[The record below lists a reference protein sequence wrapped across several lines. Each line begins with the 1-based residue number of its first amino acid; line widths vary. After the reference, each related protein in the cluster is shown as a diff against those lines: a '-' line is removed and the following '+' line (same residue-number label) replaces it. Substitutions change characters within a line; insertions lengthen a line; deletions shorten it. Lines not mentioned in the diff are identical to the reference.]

1 MIFSLTG
8 IPMRFLVVLFVLILF
23 STGLISEIYSA
34 PPSKYLSKENVDTT
48 IMKGFFVLTEAASSA
63 GVGFRQ
69 KDAIQTAKRLSREL
83 REKAKGDP
91 NERYILWK
99 IGELEAQIRLEEND
113 LLFQARQQNQISVN
127 IYIAKYNVEVGK
139 SRPDFAIMKKI
150 HVEIGELDMNKA
162 NELADSYNKR
172 YKAISREAMFSI
184 EKSVLSGDV
193 KKAKEELGYCL
204 RNKTF
209 LGISDSKYSQ
219 MENRVNALENALIE
233 KPLIESEINSAE
245 TAIGRFD
252 LNSARTYISSA
263 KYRLQAIYQNLPSEM
278 STILSS
284 KIENVNKKMVR
295 KEDSLVN
302 VNMSLLSQK
311 GIKAADDYLQK
322 VLKPYGVSREK
333 TAYVDSAILIISSP
347 EKNKMADEIE
357 NISLS
362 TEEEDHTFND
372 IREIARR
379 KAQAKVDSMNRANEA
394 ILKSMQL
401 EKEKNDS
408 IIAAQ
413 NEIIHREFQRNQ
425 QIASSVTM
433 EIYSLVEQNRISE
446 AKNRFSSNQQNL
458 KKFLINDAYEIL
470 EMTISQLSDE
480 PQKSEQITYIVPDL
494 SSKSAPKSNNTSISP
509 QKVASSEQ
517 LKLEENEKRA
527 QQEVIGIYALLE
539 KNQTKNAYNRFLSI
553 KAPLK
558 KYLSEEAFNVLEMTV
573 TQAND
578 YQP

>member
-1 MIFSLTG
+1 
-8 IPMRFLVVLFVLILF
+8 MRFSIGFFSLILF

-48 IMKGFFVLTEAASSA
+48 IMKGFYVLTEAASSA

-83 REKAKGDP
+83 KDKAKGDP

-113 LLFQARQQNQISVN
+113 LLFHARQQNQISVN
-127 IYIAKYNVEVGK
+127 NYIAKYNVEVGK

-150 HVEIGELDMNKA
+150 HVEIGELDINKS

-184 EKSVLSGDV
+184 EKAVLAGDV

-209 LGISDSKYSQ
+209 LAISDSKYSQ
-219 MENRVNALENALIE
+219 MENRVNALENAFLE
-233 KPLIESEINSAE
+233 KPLIESEITSAE
-245 TAIGRFD
+245 AAIRRFD
-252 LNSARTYISSA
+252 LNNARTYISSA
-263 KYRLQAIYQNLPSEM
+263 KYRLQTIYQNLPSEI
-278 STILSS
+278 STTLSS

-295 KEDSLVN
+295 REDSLVN
-302 VNMSLLSQK
+302 VNMFLLSK
-311 GIKAADDYLQK
+311 HGVKAADDYLQK

-357 NISLS
+357 SMSLN

-372 IREIARR
+372 IRETARR
-379 KAQAKVDSMNRANEA
+379 KAQAKVDSINRANEA
-394 ILKSMQL
+394 ILRSMQL
-401 EKEKNDS
+401 EKERNDS

-413 NEIIHREFQRNQ
+413 NEIKQREFQRNQ
-425 QIASSVTM
+425 QIASSLTM
-433 EIYSLVEQNRISE
+433 EIYSLVEQNHISE
-446 AKNRFSSNQQNL
+446 AKTRFSNYKRDL
-458 KKFLINDAYEIL
+458 KKYLINDAYEIL
-470 EMTISQLSDE
+470 EMTLSQLSDE
-480 PQKSEQITYIVPDL
+480 SQKSEQITYIVPDL
-494 SSKSAPKSNNTSISP
+494 SSKSAPKNNGSSISA
-509 QKVASSEQ
+509 QIVASSEQ
-517 LKLEENEKRA
+517 PKLEENERRA
-527 QQEVIGIYALLE
+527 QQEVIGIYAMLE
-539 KNQTKNAYNRFLSI
+539 KNQIKNAYNRFLSI

-558 KYLSEEAFNVLEMTV
+558 KYLSEEAYNVLEMTV
-573 TQAND
+573 TQANE
-578 YQP
+578 YQQ